1 MARHQR
7 LETLTLSLAIAC
19 LLTAVLMFQTPGSG
33 VYALLFVGAVV
44 VGTVAALVALVASSR
59 ADRPAWMRRAS
70 GAVMVCFFGLL
81 AWGGYIV
88 TSVPL
93 S

>member
-1 MARHQR
+1 MVRHQR
-7 LETLTLSLAIAC
+7 LEMLVLSLAIAC
-19 LLTAVLMFQTPGSG
+19 LLIAVLMFQTPGTG
-33 VYALLFVGAVV
+33 VHALLFVGSVV
-44 VGTVAALVALVASSR
+44 GGTVAALVALVASSR
-59 ADRPAWMRRAS
+59 ADRPAWIRRAS
-70 GAVMVCFFGLL
+70 GAVMVCFLGLL